1 MKFIGKL
8 FGIYSLSLFWIGTI
22 KLCISCVIFIYFA
35 HVYYVQLCARAYTHK
50 TTGLILLPVHVVQST
65 STRLLS
71 MMVSS
76 ATSQWK
82 PL

>member
-35 HVYYVQLCARAYTHK
+35 HVYYVQLCAC
-50 TTGLILLPVHVVQST
+50 VHT
-65 STRLLS
+65 
-71 MMVSS
+71 
-76 ATSQWK
+76 
-82 PL
+82 